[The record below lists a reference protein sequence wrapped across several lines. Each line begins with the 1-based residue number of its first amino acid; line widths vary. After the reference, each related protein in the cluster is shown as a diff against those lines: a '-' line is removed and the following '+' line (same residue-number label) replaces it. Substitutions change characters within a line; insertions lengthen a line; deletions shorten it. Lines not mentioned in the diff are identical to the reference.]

1 MFTAPTSVVGGSVSK
16 KQDRPVTR
24 TKNPEPDQ
32 KTSDWVIWA
41 AWADRITFEE
51 IEERCGMREAD
62 VIKLMRRSLKRKSF
76 DRWRKRVAQQ
86 SIKHRRQFQKKRR
99 ELKRQPKRNWI
110 NFDSE
115 Q

>member
-1 MFTAPTSVVGGSVSK
+1 MFIAPISAEGGKVSK

-32 KTSDWVIWA
+32 KTTDWVIWA

-51 IEERCGMREAD
+51 IEERCGMSEAE
-62 VIKLMRRSLKRKSF
+62 VIKLMRRSLKRRSF

-86 SIKHRRQFQKKRR
+86 SIKHRRRFQKERQGLKRR
-99 ELKRQPKRNWI
+99 PKRAWMEL
-110 NFDSE
+110 DSE